1 MLALPARAGSPAA
14 CRPPLF
20 EKGGPVPPFF
30 VSCRGWAG
38 AAGVCQNAPMKPF
51 TPMFALVLL
60 AVAGAPAWA
69 QSSPGRPVYR
79 CPGPPVL
86 YTDAL
91 TPAEAKARDCR
102 LIEGVPVT
110 VIQGRPRPPA
120 VAPGASAPLNGA
132 APARAPGSRVEPD
145 AQRTR
150 DAEARRILEAELR
163 REEERLETLRK
174 EYNNGEPER
183 RGDERNYQRYLDR
196 VAQLKAGIQ
205 RAEADIA
212 ALKRELAKTS
222 SP

>member
-1 MLALPARAGSPAA
+1 MPALPASAAAPAA
-14 CRPPLF
+14 FGPPGF

-30 VSCRGWAG
+30 ASGGDWAESP
-38 AAGVCQNAPMKPF
+38 GVCQNACMKPLL
-51 TPMFALVLL
+51 PPFALACLV
-60 AVAGAPAWA
+60 VTGVPAWA

-91 TPAEAKARDCR
+91 TPAEARARDCR
-102 LIEGVPVT
+102 PIEGVPVT

-120 VAPGASAPLNGA
+120 AANGASAPGGA
-132 APARAPGSRVEPD
+132 APARAAGSRVEPD
-145 AQRTR
+145 AQRSR
-150 DAEARRILEAELR
+150 DAEARRILEGELR

-196 VAQLKAGIQ
+196 VAQLKASIQ
-205 RAEADIA
+205 RAEADTA
-212 ALKRELAKTS
+212 AIRRELAKM
-222 SP
+222 PAP